1 MGLFMHTRSNSPASL
16 VVHDGGVTS
25 IEYALIVGLIALT
38 IIGAA
43 SDVGGALTAFFAS
56 LSEGLAL

>member
-1 MGLFMHTRSNSPASL
+1 MGLFMRTSSTPALL

-38 IIGAA
+38 IIGVVG
-43 SDVGGALTAFFAS
+43 DVGALLTSFFTT
-56 LSEGLAL
+56 LATGFAL